1 MQEPYKK
8 INNNLWVVTVQEH
21 NETKELYLQFP
32 PDAINQVGWD
42 AGDTI
47 VWEDNQD
54 GTWTLTKKESDET

>member
-8 INNNLWVVTVQEH
+8 INDKLWVVTVQEH

-32 PDAINQVGWD
+32 PGAIDQVGWD
-42 AGDTI
+42 EGDTI
-47 VWEDNQD
+47 VWEDNHD

>member
-42 AGDTI
+42 EGDTI

>member
-8 INNNLWVVTVQEH
+8 INDNLWVVTVQEH

-32 PDAINQVGWD
+32 PGAIDQVGWD
-42 AGDTI
+42 EGDTI
-47 VWEDNQD
+47 VWEDNQN

>member
-8 INNNLWVVTVQEH
+8 INDNLWVVTVQEH

-32 PDAINQVGWD
+32 PGAIDQVGWD
-42 AGDTI
+42 EGDTI
-47 VWEDNQD
+47 VWEGNQN